1 VKALAEN
8 CTPKELCDRYF
19 AVHAD
24 IYRWFNISC
33 DIFGRTTHELHSQIT
48 QDVFLKLKT
57 NDFLEERW
65 TNQLYCQQHHAF
77 LADRFVEGEC
87 ATCGYPDARGDQCDG
102 CGKIL
107 DTLDLKNPRCKV
119 DGSTP
124 IVRETKHMFLRLD
137 KLQPEIDAFYRQS
150 AVKGA
155 WSENGKRITEAWLK
169 EGLIPRSITRD
180 LKWGIAVPIPQYEDK
195 VIYSWFDACI
205 GYVSITAQYTPE
217 WRRWWHSPD
226 DVQLYQ
232 FLGKDNV
239 SYHSVIF
246 PGSQLGSRDDW
257 TKLHHLSSTEYLT
270 YEGGKFSKSRGVGVF
285 GDTAKN
291 TGIPADI
298 WRFYLLSHRPESG
311 DSEFNWDALISGNN
325 NLLLKN
331 LGNFI
336 NRVLKFLNGPH
347 YEAIVPDYN
356 SYGEAS
362 LDILEEDINNLLAQY
377 IQELDAVKL
386 RAALN
391 TILRISQRG
400 NVFLQSEGLDNKLA
414 ASQPLKCA
422 AIIGRAVN
430 LAHLIAALLAPYM
443 PDTAQSIQAQLK
455 TEPGLIPEVWN
466 TNAISPGHTVG
477 PAALLFQ
484 RLDPAK
490 ASEWRVSFGEKGL
503 KKVVAKNGG
512 RRKAGRGETTED
524 THPPEVN
531 LLG

>member
-1 VKALAEN
+1 
-8 CTPKELCDRYF
+8 
-19 AVHAD
+19 
-24 IYRWFNISC
+24 
-33 DIFGRTTHELHSQIT
+33 
-48 QDVFLKLKT
+48 
-57 NDFLEERW
+57 
-65 TNQLYCQQHHAF
+65 
-77 LADRFVEGEC
+77 
-87 ATCGYPDARGDQCDG
+87 
-102 CGKIL
+102 
-107 DTLDLKNPRCKV
+107 
-119 DGSTP
+119 
-124 IVRETKHMFLRLD
+124 MFLRLD

-490 ASEWRVSFGEKGL
+490 ASERRVSFGEKGL